1 MDFEKMRS
9 KIRGFPGRP
18 GVYLMHDEEGTV
30 LYVGKAKSLK
40 KRVAS
45 YFRTNY
51 ASPRLRKL
59 AESVRDI
66 SIIRTESEMEALIVE
81 ARLIKKYQPKFN
93 VELKMGE
100 RYPYVKITREPFP
113 RIVITRHREEDGAQY
128 VGPFTRVGE
137 VRALLHLVERFF
149 PLRSCAGK
157 ITPSRENRPCMKYH
171 VGKCLA
177 PCAEHISSQEYN
189 HMLAHV
195 VLLLHGQT
203 RELVEKLR
211 GQMEAA
217 AKRLNFEEA
226 GELRD
231 TIRAIWRYTR
241 HRSLGVLGEDLRE
254 EMWETL
260 LELQEVLELPTL
272 PWRIDGFDI
281 SHGGGTHTVGVAV
294 VFEQG
299 IPNPSLYRRFTLR
312 SVEGVDDFRSLQETV
327 ERRYAKVLGG
337 EEPLPQLVLV
347 DGGPVQLAF
356 VREVLDALGLTSL
369 RAVSLAKR
377 EETLYFC
384 SSREPLLLPR
394 EKGYARLLQQI
405 RDESHRFAV
414 GSYSKQYHRALRRSS
429 LEEIPGIGKTRAA
442 QILGHF
448 GSLRKIQLLSE
459 EEIAQAPGVG
469 PGLAKKIY
477 GALHEKHEEHE
488 KHAEEEK
495 DEPYGEEA

>member
-18 GVYLMHDEEGTV
+18 GVYIMHDQEGGV

-100 RYPYVKITREPFP
+100 RYPYIKIPAEPFP
-113 RIVITRHREEDGAQY
+113 RIIITRHRAEDGAQY
-128 VGPFTRVGE
+128 IGPFTRVSE
-137 VRALLHLVERFF
+137 VRSLLHLVERFF

-157 ITPSRENRPCMKYH
+157 ITPSRENRPCIKYH
-171 VGKCLA
+171 VGKCTA
-177 PCAEHISSQEYN
+177 PCAEKISAGEYN
-189 HMLAHV
+189 RMLAHV

-203 RELVEKLR
+203 KELVEKLR
-211 GQMEAA
+211 AQMEEA
-217 AKRLNFEEA
+217 AKNLNFEEA
-226 GELRD
+226 AELRD

-241 HRSLGVLGEDLRE
+241 HRSVGVLGEDLGGD
-254 EMWETL
+254 MWETL
-260 LELQEVLELPTL
+260 LELQEVLGLPTL

-299 IPNPSLYRRFTLR
+299 IPNPSLYRRFSIH
-312 SVEGVDDFRSLQETV
+312 SVEGVDDFRSLRETV
-327 ERRYAKVLGG
+327 ERRYSKVLAGQ
-337 EEPLPQLVLV
+337 EPLPQLVLV

-356 VREVLDALGLTSL
+356 VREVLDQLGLASL
-369 RAVSLAKR
+369 QAVSLAKR
-377 EETLYFC
+377 EETLYF
-384 SSREPLLLPR
+384 SSGKAPLVLPR
-394 EKGYARLLQQI
+394 EKKYVRLLQYV
-405 RDESHRFAV
+405 RDEAHRFAV
-414 GSYSKQYHRALRRSS
+414 GSYSKQYHRGLRRSS

-448 GSLRKIQLLSE
+448 GGLRKMSTLSE
-459 EEIAQAPGVG
+459 EEIARAPGVG
-469 PGLAKKIY
+469 MVLAKKIY
-477 GALHEKHEEHE
+477 QGLH
-488 KHAEEEK
+488 
-495 DEPYGEEA
+495 GEDA